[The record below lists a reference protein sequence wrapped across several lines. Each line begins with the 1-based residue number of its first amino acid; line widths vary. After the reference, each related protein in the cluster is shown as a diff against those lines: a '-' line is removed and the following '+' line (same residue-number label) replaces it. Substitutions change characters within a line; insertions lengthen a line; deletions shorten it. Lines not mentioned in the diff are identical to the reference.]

1 MQIIRGVT
9 HVSAVITMV
18 LALLS
23 ECGGRQ
29 ASERQGCPVVGDKR
43 R

>member
-18 LALLS
+18 LAPLVADYWTALAFT
-23 ECGGRQ
+23 GLA
-29 ASERQGCPVVGDKR
+29 ASTF
-43 R
+43 